1 MGVPLA
7 AGAAASGK
15 GPKLPSVNDLLG
27 NEKPDRENYQ
37 IKEQD
42 DLMARY
48 MGIIDK
54 YLVDRGIVNF
64 IPQESRPYE
73 LRTPEQRG
81 EWRAQSGAPVSAQGT
96 IAKPTLSDGV
106 FFNNNSAPAPVTPQS
121 KDLPRPVSDPSQ
133 YAEPSM
139 SSAAPMAPQ
148 FGMYQTSQALPMANN
163 SAFFEQDKRRKAEE
177 FNRVKDFVYRD
188 GGR

>member
-1 MGVPLA
+1 MGSVIGNKSPRR
-7 AGAAASGK
+7 SDYEVK
-15 GPKLPSVNDLLG
+15 GGDDLLS
-27 NEKPDRENYQ
+27 
-37 IKEQD
+37 
-42 DLMARY
+42 RY
-48 MGIIDK
+48 LGIIDK
-54 YLVDRGIVNF
+54 YITERGVTNY

-81 EWRAQSGAPVSAQGT
+81 DWRAQSGAPVTEQGT
-96 IAKPTLSDGV
+96 IRKPTLNDGV
-106 FFNNNSAPAPVTPQS
+106 FFNNNNASAPVASNPQA

-139 SSAAPMAPQ
+139 SAQAPSSPQ
-148 FGMYQTSQALPMANN
+148 FGMTQPTQALPMAQN

-188 GGR
+188 GRR